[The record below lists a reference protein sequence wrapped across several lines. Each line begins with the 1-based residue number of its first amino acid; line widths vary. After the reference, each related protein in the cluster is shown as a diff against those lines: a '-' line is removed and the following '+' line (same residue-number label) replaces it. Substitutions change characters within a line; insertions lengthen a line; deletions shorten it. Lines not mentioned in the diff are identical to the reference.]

1 MLALCFWLITL
12 SDATGQDAMASFDA
26 TFTIN
31 DAVEF
36 FGNHPIPITEQQL
49 RTLIDILNIRPVGKR
64 QGPRGRPALTYDIA
78 ELQTLHAA
86 IAPWLPPHEEPRQA
100 FSSIGK
106 CPTMIHCAQ
115 ARRQEGLAPLQP
127 IEQEGPPYVVA
138 DE

>member
-1 MLALCFWLITL
+1 MTVRIVAPAD
-12 SDATGQDAMASFDA
+12 DATGQDAMASSDA

-64 QGPRGRPALTYDIA
+64 QGSRGRPALTYDIG

-86 IAPWLPPHEEPRQA
+86 IAPWLLPHEEPKQA

-115 ARRQEGLAPLQP
+115 ARRQQGLASVQP
-127 IEQEGPPYVVA
+127 IEQEGPPYAVA